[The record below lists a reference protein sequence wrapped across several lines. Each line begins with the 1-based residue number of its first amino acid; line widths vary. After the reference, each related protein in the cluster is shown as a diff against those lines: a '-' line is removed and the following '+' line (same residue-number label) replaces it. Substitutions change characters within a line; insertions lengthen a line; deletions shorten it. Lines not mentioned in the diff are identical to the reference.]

1 MAQVGFWVSIARS
14 CWVSGPFQ
22 QQNKG
27 REHRSPL
34 SGKCNNRFAFFNLRI
49 DDIKRPHPLRHRNK
63 CHLVQ
68 LLPLNPPDAA
78 AAANTWADD
87 EQQKL
92 SIIKAARQSQYLT
105 PYQVYLQALLCPAL
119 TIVAAFPPLCAS
131 CWHSA
136 PTGAAPAAQGVD
148 DSDSPYQNV
157 SQQRSAL
164 GLTHLVLSPHQT
176 MALGSA
182 TQVLISSWHIQTQV
196 SHSKKC
202 SLVRVL
208 SWAGSV
214 NPLFQLGCVL
224 LLSSE
229 YLIRI
234 WSMRTPCRL
243 SEKSHKYIAQVVI
256 TGTRQYE
263 TCNFLF
269 KKKN

>member
-1 MAQVGFWVSIARS
+1 MPS
-14 CWVSGPFQ
+14 
-22 QQNKG
+22 
-27 REHRSPL
+27 
-34 SGKCNNRFAFFNLRI
+34 
-49 DDIKRPHPLRHRNK
+49 
-63 CHLVQ
+63 
-68 LLPLNPPDAA
+68 
-78 AAANTWADD
+78 
-87 EQQKL
+87 
-92 SIIKAARQSQYLT
+92 
-105 PYQVYLQALLCPAL
+105 CPAASTEPTWCCSQHL
-119 TIVAAFPPLCAS
+119 SWWWTTKAVNNQSSETITVFNTLSSTFTGTTFVLHWQLVAAFALLCAS

-148 DSDSPYQNV
+148 DSDSRYQNV

-224 LLSSE
+224 LCSSE

-243 SEKSHKYIAQVVI
+243 SENSHNKYIAQVVI

-269 KKKN
+269 KKKKLTASE